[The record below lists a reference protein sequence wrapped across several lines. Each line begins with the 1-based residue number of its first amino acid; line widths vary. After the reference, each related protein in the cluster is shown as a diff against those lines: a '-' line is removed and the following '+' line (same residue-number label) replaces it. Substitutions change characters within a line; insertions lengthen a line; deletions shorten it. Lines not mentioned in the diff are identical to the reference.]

1 MEEAVIGES
10 RQAPGGGRMNVG
22 QIEHELGK
30 LRTNDDGSLALRSSV
45 LNLIVVTDEESAE
58 EITTSV
64 SRLAGRYPARA
75 VVLIADPDEGEP
87 NVDVGLSAF
96 CHARGGGG
104 AQVCAEQITIHAEGP
119 PAEHLESLAGPLL
132 VPDLPVFLWYPGAFS
147 PRSPGF
153 FAMAQLADRVILD
166 SAGGPQ
172 EDHEACLRRISE
184 LLEDPA
190 TPAIGDL
197 QWVGLSPWRSL
208 LADTFG
214 APERAGE
221 LEKIERVEVLYA
233 PGGENRALLL
243 VGWLASALGWTPE
256 STTRNDGGQTIEYSG
271 PSGGVTVGLSPDSPD
286 ARLRRIRLYSEEY
299 SFQVSRH
306 RAHSDVRTTVMRG
319 EDLLAERTVH
329 IGSFDLGVLVGEE
342 MGYRGHDEAYGA
354 ALRAAVEVL
363 DL

>member
-1 MEEAVIGES
+1 MEEAVIGEP
-10 RQAPGGGRMNVG
+10 RQAPGGGRRGVG

-30 LRTNDDGSLALRSSV
+30 LRTNDDGTLALRSSV

-58 EITTSV
+58 EITNSV
-64 SRLAGRYPARA
+64 SRLAGLYPARA
-75 VVLIADPDEGEP
+75 VVFVADPEGEF
-87 NVDVGLSAF
+87 NVDVGLSVF
-96 CHARGGGG
+96 CHTRGGGG

-119 PAEHLESLAGPLL
+119 PAAHLESLADPLL
-132 VPDLPVFLWYPGAFS
+132 LPDLPVFLWYPGAFS
-147 PRSPGF
+147 LRSPEF
-153 FAMAQLADRVILD
+153 AAMAELADRVILD
-166 SAGGPQ
+166 SAGGPT
-172 EDHEACLRRISE
+172 EDHETCLRQIDS
-184 LLEDPA
+184 LVEDPEM
-190 TPAIGDL
+190 PAIGDL

-221 LEKIERVEVLYA
+221 LERIERVEVLYA
-233 PGGENRALLL
+233 PGGKNRALLL
-243 VGWLASALGWTPE
+243 VGWLASTLGWTPE
-256 STTRNDGGQTIEYSG
+256 STTRNGGGQTVEFSG
-271 PSGGVTVGLSPDSPD
+271 PSGGVTVELSSDSPD

-319 EDLLAERTVH
+319 EDLVAERTVH

-354 ALRAAVEVL
+354 ALRMAVEL
-363 DL
+363 IDL

>member
-10 RQAPGGGRMNVG
+10 RQAPGGGRMSVG
-22 QIEHELGK
+22 EIERELGK
-30 LRTNDDGSLALRSSV
+30 LRANDDGTLALRSSV
-45 LNLIVVTDEESAE
+45 LNLIVVTDEESAS
-58 EITTSV
+58 EITNSV
-64 SRLAGRYPARA
+64 SRLAGRHPARA
-75 VVLIADPDEGEP
+75 VVLVADPEGEE

-96 CHARGGGG
+96 CNVRGGGG
-104 AQVCAEQITIHAEGP
+104 AQVCAEQVTIHAEGP
-119 PAEHLESLAGPLL
+119 PARHLESLAGPLL
-132 VPDLPVFLWYPGAFS
+132 IPDLPVFLWYPGEFS
-147 PRSPGF
+147 PHSYGF
-153 FAMAQLADRVILD
+153 AAMADLADRVIVD
-166 SAGGPQ
+166 SAAS
-172 EDHEACLRRISE
+172 ESHEACLREIAAFV
-184 LLEDPA
+184 EDPA

-221 LEKIERVEVLYA
+221 LEKIGRVEVLYA

-243 VGWLASALGWTPE
+243 IGWLASTLQWTPE
-256 STTRNDGGQTIEYSG
+256 NTTRNGGDQTIEFSG
-271 PSGGVTVGLSPDSPD
+271 PSGGITVELSPDSPD
-286 ARLRRIRLYSEEY
+286 ARLRRIRLYSGEY

-306 RAHSDVRTTVMRG
+306 RALSDVRTTVMRE

-342 MGYRGHDEAYGA
+342 MGYRGRDEAYGA
-354 ALRAAVEVL
+354 ALSTAVAVL

>member
-10 RQAPGGGRMNVG
+10 RKAPGGGRMSVG
-22 QIEHELGK
+22 QIERELGK

-45 LNLIVVTDEESAE
+45 LNLIVVTDEESATE
-58 EITTSV
+58 VTGSV
-64 SRLAGRYPARA
+64 SKLAGRHPARA
-75 VVLIADPDEGEP
+75 VVFIADPEGES
-87 NVDVGLSAF
+87 NVDVGLSAY
-96 CHARGGGG
+96 CHSRGGGG

-119 PAEHLESLAGPLL
+119 PATHLESLAGPLL
-132 VPDLPVFLWYPGAFS
+132 IPDLPVFLWYPGEFS
-147 PRSPGF
+147 PRTPEF
-153 FAMAQLADRVILD
+153 AAMAELADRVILD
-166 SAGGPQ
+166 SAASEGY
-172 EDHEACLRRISE
+172 EACLHEIAG
-184 LLEDPA
+184 LVEDPA

-214 APERAGE
+214 TPERAGE
-221 LEKIERVEVLYA
+221 LEKIERAEVLYA

-243 VGWLASALGWTPE
+243 VGWLASTLGWMPE
-256 STTRNDGGQTIEYSG
+256 EVTRNGGGQNIRFSG
-271 PSGGVTVGLSPDSPD
+271 PSGDISVELSPDSPD
-286 ARLRRIRLYSEEY
+286 ARLRRVRLYSEEY

-306 RAHSDVRTTVMRG
+306 RELSDVRTTVMRG

-342 MGYRGHDEAYGA
+342 LGYRGHDEAYEA
-354 ALRAAVEVL
+354 ALRTVVEVL

>member
-10 RQAPGGGRMNVG
+10 RRAPGGGRMSVG
-22 QIEHELGK
+22 QIERELGK
-30 LRTNDDGSLALRSSV
+30 LRTNDDGTLALRSSV
-45 LNLIVVTDEESAE
+45 LNLIVVTDEQSAD

-64 SRLAGRYPARA
+64 SKLAGRHPARA
-75 VVLIADPDEGEP
+75 VVFIADPEGES

-119 PAEHLESLAGPLL
+119 PATHLESLAGPLL
-132 VPDLPVFLWYPGAFS
+132 IPDLPVFLWYPGEFS
-147 PRSPGF
+147 PRSPEF
-153 FAMAQLADRVILD
+153 AAMAQLADRVIVD
-166 SAGGPQ
+166 SAASK
-172 EDHEACLRRISE
+172 DHEVCLREIAG
-184 LLEDPA
+184 LIEDPA

-221 LEKIERVEVLYA
+221 LEKIERAEVLYA
-233 PGGENRALLL
+233 PGGENRAMLL
-243 VGWLASALGWTPE
+243 VSWLASALGWTPE
-256 STTRNDGGQTIEYSG
+256 SARRNGEGRRVEFSG
-271 PSGGVTVGLSPDSPD
+271 PSGDISVELSPDSPD
-286 ARLRRIRLYSEEY
+286 ARLRRIRLYSGEY

-306 RAHSDVRTTVMRG
+306 RALSDVRTTVMRG
-319 EDLLAERTVH
+319 DDLLAERTVH

-342 MGYRGHDEAYGA
+342 LGYRGHDEAYEA
-354 ALRAAVEVL
+354 ALRTAVEVL

>member
-1 MEEAVIGES
+1 MEEAVIGEA
-10 RQAPGGGRMNVG
+10 RQAPGGGRMSVG
-22 QIEHELGK
+22 QIERELGK

-45 LNLIVVTDEESAE
+45 LNLIVVTDEDSAE

-64 SRLAGRYPARA
+64 SKLAGRYPARA
-75 VVLIADPDEGEP
+75 VVFVADPEDEP

-96 CHARGGGG
+96 CHSRGGGG

-119 PAEHLESLAGPLL
+119 PAEHLDSFAGPLL
-132 VPDLPVFLWYPGAFS
+132 IPDLPVFLWYPGAFPS
-147 PRSPGF
+147 RPPGF
-153 FAMAQLADRVILD
+153 STMAQLADRVILD

-197 QWVGLSPWRSL
+197 Q
-208 LADTFG
+208 AD
-214 APERAGE
+214 E

>member
-1 MEEAVIGES
+1 MEEAVIGEA
-10 RQAPGGGRMNVG
+10 RKVPGGGRMSVG

-45 LNLIVVTDEESAE
+45 LNLIVVTDEDSAE
-58 EITTSV
+58 EITNSV

-75 VVLIADPDEGEP
+75 VVFIADPEDEP
-87 NVDVGLSAF
+87 NVDIGLSAF
-96 CHARGGGG
+96 CHVRGGGG

-119 PAEHLESLAGPLL
+119 PATHLESLAGPLL
-132 VPDLPVFLWYPGAFS
+132 IPDLPVFLWYPGAFS
-147 PRSPGF
+147 SRATGF
-153 FAMAQLADRVILD
+153 SAMAQLADRVILD
-166 SAGGPQ
+166 SAGGPT
-172 EDHEACLRRISE
+172 EDHGACLREISN

-214 APERAGE
+214 VRERADE
-221 LEKIERVEVLYA
+221 LEKIERAEVLYA

-243 VGWLASALGWTPE
+243 VGWLASILGWTPE
-256 STTRNDGGQTIEYSG
+256 STTRNGGDRTVEFSG
-271 PSGGVTVGLSPDSPD
+271 PSGGITVELSPDSPD
-286 ARLRRIRLYSEEY
+286 ARLRRIRLYSKEY

-306 RAHSDVRTTVMRG
+306 RANSDVRTTVMRG

-342 MGYRGHDEAYGA
+342 MGYRGHDEAYEA
-354 ALRAAVEVL
+354 ALRTAVEVL